1 MQRNR
6 GFGSDARARLI
17 PGTKKG
23 GRANGPPKSFDFY
36 APILMDHQAPTV
48 PSWYTDADA
57 AKWPKHPAIVL
68 IDAIGIDRRNVPLR
82 AIFHKQYEGSENGR
96 TWKAWQNFNDSRWE
110 SVLSNQNDQ
119 GRRIYFAPNGG
130 QKWDEVAASGRLG
143 CHFSEWDASH
153 NFTVENYLET
163 DWSTWAKGAGFLPP
177 SAGLFSGN
185 QSAHSYLFL
194 KEPYESWGRWYINQL
209 RLNAVLG
216 ADAAV
221 CDLSRVMR
229 LPGFYNTHADGSKGQ
244 KSLLLFC
251 DAERRYSIEE
261 LEAALLKAEK
271 ATGTTDVFELIPKGM
286 LRNCKRRSELIK
298 GLVEIYGPSADDEF
312 NDYLN
317 ATKTFSTK
325 TGDARPLEEV
335 QRAFEYLPP
344 FVLGQNTYQGE
355 APVTTKEGKEVHL
368 NYFRVL
374 QGFTAAFTASGRSKE
389 EVVEFVHNQW
399 DHLDLSW
406 VTGQIMGGNG
416 SIQDRSFW
424 WAVRECGFPLSNT
437 TKSKAN
443 ADGEGEE
450 DRETAIRRLM
460 QELYEASGAYEDT
473 WERRQAIQYQLT
485 VQNGISKET
494 IDRRLIAMLSQE
506 FGFSTGDA
514 NTTERKAMPAAT
526 PSMPAE
532 ELIPGVLDL
541 GHVAVFNGGYGARK
555 TTAATLMGHAVISG
569 LQLPISPW
577 PVTKTG
583 RVLFIASDGGEG
595 AMETVKRYSARLG
608 YPIEPLGDKFQF
620 FAANRGEKQVSW
632 SFCFRDLKRLV
643 ETLERYKNDPE
654 PMRLVV
660 IDSLRCIMD
669 LAGIDSGIGPM
680 GEVMRLFVDIAAA
693 YNVAILL
700 LHHTQKGNDQVAAGH
715 ASINEIAESVH
726 FLTRTGMTQQ
736 GEAVTDWWIKKHR
749 NAQER
754 HIFMSFQAD
763 KGMVVA
769 PGDTDEDIRK
779 ALLMEMI
786 EEHDDGSS
794 ARNLTSYLAH
804 LSVKEFRVKLL
815 LAEMRRE
822 GLVSTKKGRWFME
835 PKAVQQV
842 LGWRSLDDIRE
853 ERANAEAGLIHKPR
867 GKAED
872 APDNPDH
879 NVQSAMRGM
888 ERKRLEEEHETKARA
903 KQKAELEAYGDELEE
918 RRRKELEE
926 SREAVEEEYVSPGIE
941 EDKAALMRAEERL
954 TAMKQMQ
961 LAKSEEHFHSGI
973 NSPEAQPPS
982 EAVPQSA

>member
-1 MQRNR
+1 
-6 GFGSDARARLI
+6 
-17 PGTKKG
+17 
-23 GRANGPPKSFDFY
+23 
-36 APILMDHQAPTV
+36 MDHQGPTV

-68 IDAIGIDRRNVPLR
+68 IDAIGIDRRNVPFR
-82 AIFHKQYEGSENGR
+82 ALFHPEHQDSDGKGEKKWLNLNNSSWENSL
-96 TWKAWQNFNDSRWE
+96 NYF
-110 SVLSNQNDQ
+110 NDQ
-119 GRRIYFAPNGG
+119 GRRIFFPPNSG
-130 QKWDEVAASGRLG
+130 QSWKEVEACGRFR
-143 CHFSEWDASH
+143 CHFSEWDAAH
-153 NFTVENYLET
+153 NFTVEDYLET
-163 DWSTWAKGAGFLPP
+163 DWSTWADGAGFLRP
-177 SAGLFSGN
+177 SACVFSGS

-209 RLNAVLG
+209 RLNQVLN
-216 ADAAV
+216 ADATI
-221 CDLSRVMR
+221 CDLSRLMR
-229 LPGFYNTHADGSKGQ
+229 VPGFYNRHADGSQGL

-271 ATGTTDVFELIPKGM
+271 ATGKTDVFELIPAGT
-286 LRNCKRRSELIK
+286 LRDLKRRPELIK
-298 GLVEIYGPSADDEF
+298 GLCEIYGPAAEQELI
-312 NDYLN
+312 DYLK
-317 ATKTFSTK
+317 ATQTFITTKTTDSRSL
-325 TGDARPLEEV
+325 DEV
-335 QRAFEYLPP
+335 QRSFDFLPP
-344 FVLGQNTYQGE
+344 FFPKRNTYKGE

-374 QGFTAAFTASGRSKE
+374 QGFRAAWLATGRSE
-389 EVVEFVHNQW
+389 EEGVEFVHSKW
-399 DHLDLSW
+399 DHLDHSW
-406 VTGQIMGGNG
+406 IRGNIMGGNG
-416 SIQDRSFW
+416 SIQDRSYW

-437 TKSKAN
+437 NKSKVN
-443 ADGEGEE
+443 ADGEEEE

-460 QELYEASGAYEDT
+460 KELYEASGAYEDT

-514 NTTERKAMPAAT
+514 NTTERKAMPAET
-526 PSMPAE
+526 PSMPAV

-569 LQLPISPW
+569 LQLPISPA

-595 AMETVKRYSARLG
+595 AMDTVKRYSRRLG

-620 FAANRGEKQVSW
+620 FAANRGQKQVSW
-632 SFCFRDLKRLV
+632 SFCFRDLKRLI
-643 ETLERYKNDPE
+643 ETLERYKDDPE

-754 HIFMSFQAD
+754 HIFMSFQAGE
-763 KGMVVA
+763 GMVVA
-769 PGDTDEDIRK
+769 PGDTDEDIRN
-779 ALLMEMI
+779 ALIDEMYR
-786 EEHDDGSS
+786 EVCDGSS
-794 ARNLTSYLAH
+794 ARNLTNYLAH
-804 LSVKEFRVKLL
+804 LNLKETRVKRI

-822 GLVSTKKGRWFME
+822 KLVKTRQNRWFLT
-835 PKAVQQV
+835 PKAFWEAKKRAESEELESTAEELVEELIEKPSGFAEDYKGHRCKKRIEEVRKLEANYEAEAAAERKAEQEAFNN
-842 LGWRSLDDIRE
+842 GRE
-853 ERANAEAGLIHKPR
+853 ER
-867 GKAED
+867 
-872 APDNPDH
+872 
-879 NVQSAMRGM
+879 Q
-888 ERKRLEEEHETKARA
+888 RLELAEEFG
-903 KQKAELEAYGDELEE
+903 AENLPAD
-918 RRRKELEE
+918 
-926 SREAVEEEYVSPGIE
+926 EEYVSPGIE
-941 EDKAALMRAEERL
+941 EEKAALMKAEERY
-954 TAMKQMQ
+954 AAIKRMQ
-961 LAKSEEHFHSGI
+961 LEKSEEQFQTGI
-973 NSPEAQPPS
+973 SSPEAQPPS